1 MKITRFF
8 LLIILLFLTFIS
20 MAPAQETAEEG
31 SGPQQLPN
39 GFRDI
44 TLGKGLEAVK
54 AELKSDPYF
63 HYRGEPD
70 VTLLPRPN
78 YTVIECEGAV
88 FIARGFFQFH
98 EKELYIIIL
107 MLDREKIDY
116 FTMYTTLK
124 EKYGDPSYLD
134 PEQVVWENKAVR
146 MSLERPLQI
155 KYVELETFEQLKQTS
170 EAEESMEQYIRD
182 RFLEQF

>member
-1 MKITRFF
+1 
-8 LLIILLFLTFIS
+8 
-20 MAPAQETAEEG
+20 
-31 SGPQQLPN
+31 
-39 GFRDI
+39 
-44 TLGKGLEAVK
+44 
-54 AELKSDPYF
+54 
-63 HYRGEPD
+63 

-134 PEQVVWENKAVR
+134 PEQVVWENEAVR

-155 KYVELETFEQLKQTS
+155 KYVELETFEELKQSS
-170 EAEESMEQYIRD
+170 EAEESMEQYTRD